1 MIENIVDGKKPLS
14 DHELLITKE
23 QLVSDLRR
31 LGVREGDHLG
41 LGISFRRLGK
51 VVGGPT
57 TLVDA
62 LRAAVGETG
71 TIMIPTYTSSFPRT
85 TDSFGQTQYYFD
97 PATTPANTGIVA
109 EAIRQH
115 DGAFRSRH
123 PNCSVAALG
132 RLAQQFTAGH
142 DSTAPAYLP
151 YSSLAA
157 SGGKVLC
164 IGIGDNLVGFRH
176 EAQRLAGL
184 LDVVPLRHRTRFL
197 DDSGRIKVFIRKDSG
212 GCVAKLPDL
221 VNVLRQK
228 GLVKD
233 GRVGQAR
240 SILVEADASLKVMTR
255 LLKTNTA
262 DYLCDSF
269 KCLWCRELERRMR
282 LYDQISELQ
291 PFQKF
296 MLFRWLTFARNW
308 LRLRIENIHPQTIF
322 GLNCAKQGSLNVLR
336 RTFRVLR
343 RTFRLSSEPSK
354 T

>member
-1 MIENIVDGKKPLS
+1 MIENAVDGKEHLS
-14 DHELLITKE
+14 DNELLITKE
-23 QLVSDLRR
+23 QLVSDLTR

-51 VVGGPT
+51 VDGGPT

-71 TIMIPTYTSSFPRT
+71 TIMIPTYTNSYPRT
-85 TDSFGQTQYYFD
+85 TDAFGRIQYYFD
-97 PATTPANTGIVA
+97 PATTPANTGVVA
-109 EAIRQH
+109 ESIRQH
-115 DGAFRSRH
+115 DGALRSRH

-132 RLAQQFTAGH
+132 RLAQQFTASH
-142 DSTAPAYLP
+142 DFTAPAYLP
-151 YSSLAA
+151 YSCLAA
-157 SGGKVLC
+157 SGGKVLS

-212 GCVAKLPDL
+212 GCVAKLPNL
-221 VNVLRQK
+221 VNVLRQE
-228 GLVKD
+228 GLVNEGK
-233 GRVGQAR
+233 VGQAR

-255 LLKTNTA
+255 LLKANTA
-262 DYLCDSF
+262 AYLCDSF
-269 KCLWCRELERRMR
+269 KCLWCRELERRMK
-282 LYDQISELQ
+282 LYDQISEPQ

-296 MLFRWLTFARNW
+296 MLIRWLTFAMNW

-322 GLNCAKQGSLNVLR
+322 GINRAKHRGLNVLR
-336 RTFRVLR
+336 RTFG
-343 RTFRLSSEPSK
+343 LSSEPFK